1 MEYKIGQ
8 MLVVD
13 QDIEVRGAL
22 SGKKIVIPKGNK
34 IIIGADKRAH
44 HLRDGMIQPLGNA
57 EVKGYDTK
65 GLAEYLLIVLKAYFP
80 LANMM
85 LEDYGIEEKDL
96 RDVIKDALDD
106 IGF

>member
-22 SGKKIVIPKGNK
+22 SGKKIVIPEGNK

-44 HLRDGMIQPLGNA
+44 HLRDGMIQPLGDA

-65 GLAEYLLIVLKAYFP
+65 GLAEYLLIALEASFP
-80 LANMM
+80 LDDM
-85 LEDYGIEEKDL
+85 LADFHIAEERFKEEIEY
-96 RDVIKDALDD
+96 ALDD